1 MNYSRALKPK
11 AQRNRIFKRNERSIR
26 RAIFKLLIT
35 HRGRL
40 TVKQVVK
47 ETGLSKRTV
56 YVHYPDLGTAPEDI
70 DQQIIHEFNE
80 EIDSHMDSLVKIISN
95 HNERVFYSIFVFIA
109 KRKELFCQI
118 CSSAVNQDV
127 LCKMIESVYTKL
139 KIIWFPLNAPPPQIG
154 SDRVDMYISMVIE
167 IIRKWSAQTHCDI
180 RKSSQYIRRLMRLT
194 LEASIRCK

>member
-95 HNERVFYSIFVFIA
+95 HR
-109 KRKELFCQI
+109 QI
-118 CSSAVNQDV
+118 DSVDV
-127 LCKMIESVYTKL
+127 KL
-139 KIIWFPLNAPPPQIG
+139 
-154 SDRVDMYISMVIE
+154 R
-167 IIRKWSAQTHCDI
+167 
-180 RKSSQYIRRLMRLT
+180 
-194 LEASIRCK
+194 